1 MKVIYTGFSK
11 CGTKSMAAALR
22 HLGLNVHDFM
32 QQYEY
37 NGADWTKMCEEG
49 LHADEIRKMLEGV
62 DAVTDIPANGLWEQI
77 LEAYPDAK
85 IIHCER
91 NSEDEWYK
99 SFDRQIRS
107 VFEVSFFEKLI
118 RGLSFFY
125 GRPFGKYFDVALS
138 TTIGFHVKES
148 LWTNKIKMNEP
159 VSRMM
164 YRKHNSYVRNNAPKE
179 KLLIWKFGDGWKPI
193 CEFLNLPVPEIPFP
207 HKNKNASL
215 MNELANTNRTFKMM
229 GMEGLLNFFLLTV
242 LCSYS
247 AFKLFAYLT

>member
-91 NSEDEWYK
+91 DTEDEWYK
-99 SFDRQIRS
+99 SFYRQMRS
-107 VFEVSFFEKLI
+107 GTDASFFEKLI
-118 RGLSFFY
+118 GRLSFY
-125 GRPFGKYFDVALS
+125 YARPFVKYCQVVMKP
-138 TTIGFHVKES
+138 TIGFVVRDR
-148 LWTNKIKMNEP
+148 LWTKNVKINES
-159 VSRMM
+159 VARMM
-164 YRKHNSYVRNNAPKE
+164 YRKHNSYLRNKAPKE
-179 KLLIWKFGDGWKPI
+179 KLLIWKLSDGWKPI
-193 CEFLNLPVPEIPFP
+193 CEFLNLSVPEIPFP